1 MAETSDEERD
11 EISEPSDAKPIVVGI
26 GASAGGVRA
35 LQQLFNA
42 LPERTGAAFV
52 VVVHLDPDLRSEMAN
67 ILAARTHMPVV
78 QVDKP
83 VPLNADHVYVI
94 PPDRRL
100 HITNDEIATAEF
112 EEPRGKRAP
121 IDLFFRSLAE
131 QHGDGCAVILTG
143 AGSDGAVGVRAVKE
157 SGGIIL
163 VQDPN
168 EAEFPSMPRSA
179 IATGIADFILPVREL
194 AQRLTEL
201 VREKGNGELYA
212 GMRGFNPDLLRRIL
226 AHVRVRTGHDFSK
239 YKRATILRRIA
250 RRMQVTRAESP
261 ADYYDV
267 LRDDAD
273 EAQALLGDLLISVT
287 SFFRDKEAFK
297 TLEQQV
303 IPQLFHGKLSERSIR
318 VWVPGCATGEEAYSI
333 AMLLLEQASRQ
344 DIRPAIQVF
353 GSDIDPRALAVA
365 RAGHY
370 PAVIEADISEDRLR
384 RFFAR
389 EADHYRVRQE
399 LRDLVLFAS
408 HSLLK
413 DPPFSRLDL
422 IACRNLLIYLDREL
436 QELACNAFHYALH
449 PDGFLMLGTSETADH
464 PVGLFRPFDRKARIY
479 QSLANP
485 GELRLLP
492 RLLGSGGIVHEQAV
506 HPIRPPSTSAL
517 LNEAAIHRQALEKV
531 APPSILVDQSHRVL
545 HMSDNAG
552 RYLQPSGG
560 PLSGNVV
567 DLVRP
572 ELRFEL
578 RSALHRV
585 FENSQSWLTLPV
597 PVSFNGAPHRVLMH
611 VKLNEHHDG
620 QGGGSA
626 VVVFIEGGVVEHAI
640 EGSLSQNDA
649 ANEIVARLREELQ
662 QTQGRL
668 RTTREES
675 ESTNEELRAAN
686 EELQS
691 INEEYRSTSEELETS
706 KEELQSINEELQT
719 VNSELKLKLEDVSR
733 AHSDLQNLLA
743 ATDFGTLFLDLSLRI
758 KRFTRQVTELFSITL
773 SDEGRPI
780 SDFAHRLEYENLVD
794 DARSVLANLTPI
806 KREIRSRDNRWYEVR
821 LRPYRTVDDK
831 IDGVV
836 LTFVDMTE
844 RRQAEEALRLS
855 ERRLRRETQLV
866 ELSRDP
872 IFIWDFN
879 GTILEWNRG
888 SEELYGYSRDEAV
901 GKKKDQLLGTIV
913 PGGSFTELRV
923 KLLDEGH
930 WNGELKHNTKDGR
943 ELTIESRI
951 ILETIEGQQLALEST
966 RDVTDRKAWEA
977 QQKLLL
983 SELTHRVK
991 NTLSVVQ
998 SIAHQTQRFS
1008 KSYDEFNERLDGR
1021 LVALGRSHSLLIDTD
1036 WKGADLATLVRL
1048 QLEPYLTRNP
1058 KQVKIAGESVFLPA
1072 DLATPFG
1079 LVFHEL
1085 ATNAA
1090 KHGAFTRQTG
1100 TVDLSWTLRT
1110 ASQPL
1115 LTVVW
1120 REHGGPTVTRPKTAG
1135 FGSTLIEKAIPNAT
1149 VRRDFNP
1156 DGVVCTL
1163 ELPLPK
1169 VSFDLSPAR

>member
-1 MAETSDEERD
+1 MADTSDEERN
-11 EISEPSDAKPIVVGI
+11 ETGEPGRTKTNVVGI

-35 LQQLFNA
+35 LQQLFAA
-42 LPERTGAAFV
+42 LPEKTGAAFV
-52 VVVHLDPDLRSEMAN
+52 VVVHLHPDLRSEMSN
-67 ILAARTHMPVV
+67 ILAARTHMPVL
-78 QVDKP
+78 QVGEP
-83 VPLNADHVYVI
+83 VPLKADHVYVI

-100 HITNDEIATAEF
+100 HISNDEIATAEF

-179 IATGIADFILPVREL
+179 IATGIADFILPIREI

-201 VREKGNGELYA
+201 VREKSDGGPEGGL
-212 GMRGFNPDLLRRIL
+212 RGLNADLLRRIL

-261 ADYYDV
+261 NDYYDV
-267 LRDDAD
+267 LRDDTD

-287 SFFRDKEAFK
+287 SFFRDKEAFQ
-297 TLEQQV
+297 TLELQV
-303 IPQLFHGKLSERSIR
+303 IPQLFHGNLADRSIR
-318 VWVPGCATGEEAYSI
+318 VWVPGCATGEEAYTV

-344 DIRPAIQVF
+344 DIRPTIQVF
-353 GSDIDPRALAVA
+353 GSDIDARALGIA
-365 RAGHY
+365 REGQY
-370 PAVIEADISEDRLR
+370 PGAIEADVGEDRLR
-384 RFFAR
+384 RFFVKD
-389 EADHYRVRQE
+389 ADHYRVRQE

-408 HSLLK
+408 QSLLK

-422 IACRNLLIYLDREL
+422 IVCRNVLIYLDREL
-436 QELACNAFHYALH
+436 QELACNTFHYALN
-449 PDGFLMLGTSETADH
+449 PDGFLMLGTSESADN
-464 PVGLFRPFDRKARIY
+464 PVGQFRTFDRRARIY
-479 QSLANP
+479 KSSASP

-492 RLLGSGGIVHEQAV
+492 RLLGSVSIVHEQAA
-506 HPIRPPSTSAL
+506 HPIRPPTTASL
-517 LNEAAIHRQALEKV
+517 LNEAAAHRQALEKL
-531 APPSILVDQSHRVL
+531 APPSILVDGLHRVL

-552 RYLQPSGG
+552 RFLQPSGG

-578 RSALHRV
+578 RSALHQV
-585 FENSQSWLTLPV
+585 FETSQPWLSLPI
-597 PVSFNGAPHRVLMH
+597 PVRFNGSPHRVLMH
-611 VKLNEHHDG
+611 VKPADDHDDHG
-620 QGGGSA
+620 AGSA
-626 VVVFIEGGVVEHAI
+626 VVLFIEGGAVDLAV
-640 EGSLSQNDA
+640 GGPFPQNDA

-662 QTQGRL
+662 QAQARL

-675 ESTNEELRAAN
+675 ESANEELRAAN

-719 VNSELKLKLEDVSR
+719 VNSELKLKLEAVSQ
-733 AHSDLQNLLA
+733 AHSDLQNLMA
-743 ATDFGTLFLDLSLRI
+743 ATDFGTLFLDSSLRI
-758 KRFTRQVTELFSITL
+758 KRFTHQVTELFSINP

-780 SDFAHRLEYENLVD
+780 SDFAHRLEYENLVS
-794 DARSVLANLTPI
+794 DAHAVLANLTPI
-806 KREIRSRDNRWYEVR
+806 RHEIRSRDDRWYDVR

-844 RRQAEEALRLS
+844 RRHTEDALRGS
-855 ERRLRRETQLV
+855 ERRLRQETQLV

-872 IFIWDFN
+872 IFIWDYD

-888 SEELYGYSRDEAV
+888 SEELYGYGRDEAV
-901 GKKKDQLLGTIV
+901 GKRKDLLLGTIV
-913 PGGSFTELRV
+913 PGGSFADLRV
-923 KLLDEGH
+923 KLLDEGN
-930 WNGELKHNTKDGR
+930 WNGELKHRTKAGR
-943 ELTIESRI
+943 ELTVESRI
-951 ILETIEGQQLALEST
+951 ILEKIDGRRLALEST
-966 RDVTDRKAWEA
+966 RDVTERKAWET

-983 SELTHRVK
+983 RELTHRVK
-991 NTLSVVQ
+991 NTLTVVL
-998 SIAHQTQRFS
+998 SIAHQTRRFS
-1008 KSYDEFNERLDGR
+1008 KSYEEFTDQLDGR
-1021 LVALGRSHSLLIDTD
+1021 LAALAKAHSLLVNSNWT
-1036 WKGADLATLVRL
+1036 GTDLATLAQR
-1048 QLEPYLTRNP
+1048 QLEPYISGNP
-1058 KQVKIAGESVFLPA
+1058 GRIRISDDPVFLPA

-1090 KHGAFTRQTG
+1090 KYGSFLRQGG
-1100 TVDLSWTLRT
+1100 TVDLSWTMRT
-1110 ASQPL
+1110 RNDQHV

-1120 REHGGPTVTRPKTAG
+1120 RESGGPAVTEPKTMG
-1135 FGSTLIEKAIPNAT
+1135 FGSQLIERAIPNAT
-1149 VRRDFNP
+1149 VQREFGA
-1156 DGVVCTL
+1156 DGMVCTI
-1163 ELPLPK
+1163 ELQLPK
-1169 VSFDLSPAR
+1169 DR